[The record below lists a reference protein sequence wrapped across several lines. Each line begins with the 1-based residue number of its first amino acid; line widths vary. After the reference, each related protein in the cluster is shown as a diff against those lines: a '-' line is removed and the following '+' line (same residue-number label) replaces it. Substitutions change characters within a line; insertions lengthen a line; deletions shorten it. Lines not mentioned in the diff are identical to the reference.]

1 LRFLLDTN
9 ICVYALKRRPPEV
22 LDRLREVGPAE
33 VGISVVTLVELRHG
47 AAKSQDPAKAHRKL
61 DLFLKPLTVLEFD
74 EQAAEKA
81 GRLRAELE
89 RVGTPIGDLDSL
101 IAAHA
106 LATGNVLV
114 SNNLREFDRV
124 AHLRTENWVAG

>member
-1 LRFLLDTN
+1 MRFLLDTN

-22 LDRLREVGPAE
+22 LQRLREVGPAE

-47 AAKSQDPAKAHRKL
+47 AAKSQDPPKAHRKL
-61 DLFLKPLTVLEFD
+61 DLFLKPLTVLDFD
-74 EQAAEKA
+74 ERAAEKA
-81 GRLRAELE
+81 GRLRAALE
-89 RVGTPIGDLDSL
+89 RAGTPIGDLDSL

-114 SNNLREFDRV
+114 SNNLREFDGV
-124 AHLRTENWVAG
+124 AHLRTENWVAC

>member
-1 LRFLLDTN
+1 MRYLLDTN

-22 LDRLREVGPAE
+22 LQRLREVGPAE

-47 AAKSQDPAKAHRKL
+47 AAKSQDPEKAHQKL

-74 EQAAEKA
+74 EPAAEKA
-81 GRLRAELE
+81 GRLRADLE
-89 RVGTPIGDLDSL
+89 RAGTPIGDLDSL

-106 LATGNVLV
+106 LASGHTLV
-114 SNNLREFDRV
+114 SNNLREFERV
-124 AHLRTENWVAG
+124 PHLKTENWVAS